1 MSQLYWKNPTVLAAR
16 ALKTKAKKTQI
27 QTNIEKLRLNRLEQ
41 QLIERVTEKVVHSV
55 QQRLTATVATQT
67 ESPRAVPIKTVAV
80 EVQVNLENKVS
91 VATQTIQLDDGW
103 VSEPEIEEPSVNH
116 ILARLCALTEE
127 CLKPKSPPQVA
138 QVVVPPMPPVP
149 FETVSRKKRRGR
161 KQKDKDANFG
171 DMSNK

>member
-1 MSQLYWKNPTVLAAR
+1 M
-16 ALKTKAKKTQI
+16 
-27 QTNIEKLRLNRLEQ
+27 
-41 QLIERVTEKVVHSV
+41 
-55 QQRLTATVATQT
+55 ATQT

-103 VSEPEIEEPSVNH
+103 VSEPEIEEPMNQQPTVNH

-149 FETVSRKKRRGR
+149 FETVSRKKRRGK